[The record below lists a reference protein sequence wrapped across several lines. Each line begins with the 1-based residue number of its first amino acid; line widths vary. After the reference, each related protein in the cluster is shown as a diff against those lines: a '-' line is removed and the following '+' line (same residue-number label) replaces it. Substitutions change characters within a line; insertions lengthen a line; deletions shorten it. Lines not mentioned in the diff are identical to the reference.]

1 MIETMRWIEWLK
13 QLRPELSE
21 RRTQMTSKELVT
33 IALEKYNEDKRP
45 EARNILLRM
54 TRRIPVTDENI
65 DQLVSQNLTI
75 ADIAAEGW
83 IDLAI
88 DMIDRELGEDSHALV
103 PVGLALRTAIS
114 LLK

>member
-1 MIETMRWIEWLK
+1 MYETMGWIEWLK
-13 QLRPELSE
+13 QLMPTQSE
-21 RRTQMTSKELVT
+21 RRTQMTTKELVT

-45 EARNILLRM
+45 EARNILLRL
-54 TRRIPVTDENI
+54 TRRIPVTDDNI
-65 DQLVSQNLTI
+65 DQLVRESLTS

-88 DMIDRELGEDSHALV
+88 DMIDRELGQDSHALV